1 MWLSAWLLPR
11 NTQIFPLDSGCLLR
25 ALGPPKRLGIFISE
39 IIYVWLAFISLG
51 CGEGK
56 EDSWKEMGK
65 PQFAQR
71 DVYFLR
77 EMKNL
82 GVRQTW
88 VLILTAPGPL
98 CGLRKWLALSKT
110 RFLVSEIKTA
120 TLSNSPVCS
129 EDEVRKCTT
138 TLDAALGPQQMLRG
152 HEPIQRSA
160 KMLRPQTCAARA
172 EPIPDFSFFL
182 SWSRMYIN
190 SHLPQMFPTPRFDA
204 WFYFTSFPF
213 KSVLKGVFS
222 YRGWVGMCREHDK
235 SSFAARKGGL
245 GKEWRRVLGLF
256 SFHL

>member
-1 MWLSAWLLPR
+1 MWLSAWPLPR

-56 EDSWKEMGK
+56 EDSWKEMVK

-88 VLILTAPGPL
+88 VLILTAPGQL

-110 RFLVSEIKTA
+110 RFLVSEIRTA
-120 TLSNSPVCS
+120 TLSDSPVCS

-138 TLDAALGPQQMLRG
+138 MLDAVLGPQQMLRG

-182 SWSRMYIN
+182 SWSWMYIN

-204 WFYFTSFPF
+204 WFYLPVFLSKVCSKVCFPI
-213 KSVLKGVFS
+213 GG
-222 YRGWVGMCREHDK
+222 GWVYAENMIK
-235 SSFAARKGGL
+235 AALQPEKGA
-245 GKEWRRVLGLF
+245 
-256 SFHL
+256 